1 MGFLVALMTILLA
14 LSDSVRADGLNV
26 RAQRNGLHYFGTEVS
41 TAVLNDAASN
51 AIAIRNEDFGAYTAE
66 YEMKFAYTEPSR
78 NTFSY
83 TLGDRIVNQAAD
95 HGSTY
100 YSQHFSFL
108 IHYYQICLHTLALP
122 QQGFHRE
129 LELYG
134 VIMRCHNLVWYQSV
148 PSWVTSGNFDN
159 ATLISIMVNHITNVV
174 SHYKGRCYAWDVVNE
189 AIYADGTYRGQTSA
203 STSIWYQTIGPAF
216 IPIAFAAAAAAD
228 PSAKLYYNDYSIEA
242 PGAKASGALNL
253 VKMVKSYG
261 AKIDGVGLQAHFA
274 TGLVASNAHLV
285 SSLQA
290 FAALGVEVAYTELD
304 VSTPISSPNYAQQAK
319 DYANVVSA
327 CKQVPQCVGITVWG
341 FTDKYSW
348 IPGSYPDLWNT
359 TLGKKQAYYS
369 TLAQLGPDPTLDA
382 RGCAEF

>member
-1 MGFLVALMTILLA
+1 
-14 LSDSVRADGLNV
+14 
-26 RAQRNGLHYFGTEVS
+26 
-41 TAVLNDAASN
+41 
-51 AIAIRNEDFGAYTAE
+51 
-66 YEMKFAYTEPSR
+66 
-78 NTFSY
+78 
-83 TLGDRIVNQAAD
+83 
-95 HGSTY
+95 
-100 YSQHFSFL
+100 
-108 IHYYQICLHTLALP
+108 
-122 QQGFHRE
+122 
-129 LELYG
+129 
-134 VIMRCHNLVWYQSV
+134 MRCHNLVWYQSV

-174 SHYKGRCYAWDVVNE
+174 SHYKGKCYAWDVVNE

-304 VSTPISSPNYAQQAK
+304 VSTPSSSPNYAQQAK

-369 TLAQLGPDPTLDA
+369 TLAQLGPDPTLVA
-382 RGCAEF
+382 RGGAEF